1 MARCIATI
9 CILHLN
15 THTHTHTE
23 TRAHTHT
30 NAHCRNATLGRKANV
45 PDDAWASSAIDLT
58 RRRETTTGTLTG
70 WHQSRPRGFRLCP
83 RPFVYLLF
91 RSFRYRAL
99 SLYLSLSRT
108 NTTLLGTLLFPGFF
122 TRMSIWNGF
131 SSPNSLKHTVFTGNG
146 VFQPPPTLTGTHT
159 RTVEFPDAPAL
170 PRGATGEGARA
181 HTTAQ
186 TKRSCRSRSSGR
198 TRLMCH
204 PVRSGE
210 KRRT

>member
-15 THTHTHTE
+15 THTHTE

-99 SLYLSLSRT
+99 FLSLSQT
-108 NTTLLGTLLFPGFF
+108 HTLLGTLLFPGFF

-131 SSPNSLKHTVFTGNG
+131 SSPNSLKHTVFRSVPQGME
-146 VFQPPPTLTGTHT
+146 FSSHPPNTHRNAHT
-159 RTVEFPDAPAL
+159 HGRISGCSSPS
-170 PRGATGEGARA
+170 RGATGERARA